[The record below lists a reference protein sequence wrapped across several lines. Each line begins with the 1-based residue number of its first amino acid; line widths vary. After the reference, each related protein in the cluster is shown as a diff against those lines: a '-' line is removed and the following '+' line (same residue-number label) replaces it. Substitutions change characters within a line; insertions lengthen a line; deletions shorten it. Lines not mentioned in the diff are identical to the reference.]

1 VDVRL
6 QGRLPKQVIAL
17 RRSIQAVGEIEGGM
31 KQKSRIVSLCR
42 GGGSNR
48 GAVLVVTGRV
58 SRT

>member
-1 VDVRL
+1 VIRL

-17 RRSIQAVGEIEGGM
+17 RWSLQAVGEMEGGT
-31 KQKSRIVSLCR
+31 KQKSRSVRLCR
-42 GGGSNR
+42 GGGLNG